1 MTPYARLQR
10 WSACFTMVITIV
22 VILWGCA
29 SEPLAKVRLVNVPRH
44 YVWMAEPGTTLTTL
58 TAHPEMYLGKA
69 VILGGTIVEEE
80 ENEQDLWL
88 HVTNRPLDQD
98 YIPHR
103 PADMNGP
110 EGGSYWVVVA
120 KQQFSRQYRQWARMT
135 VVGRVTGMQRYEEPV
150 LSLLYVRG
158 WGLSSAHHG
167 VWENVNPGYMPSTP
181 GGIRRN

>member
-10 WSACFTMVITIV
+10 WSACFTMAITIV

-44 YVWMAEPGTTLTTL
+44 YVRIAEPGTTLTTL

-98 YIPHR
+98 YIPPPSGGHEWSR
-103 PADMNGP
+103 SWLLLGGGGKATIFTPVSTVGANDGGRTSNGHAAIR
-110 EGGSYWVVVA
+110 GASAVASLRARLGIKLGS
-120 KQQFSRQYRQWARMT
+120 T
-135 VVGRVTGMQRYEEPV
+135 
-150 LSLLYVRG
+150 RG
-158 WGLSSAHHG
+158 LGKC
-167 VWENVNPGYMPSTP
+167 
-181 GGIRRN
+181 